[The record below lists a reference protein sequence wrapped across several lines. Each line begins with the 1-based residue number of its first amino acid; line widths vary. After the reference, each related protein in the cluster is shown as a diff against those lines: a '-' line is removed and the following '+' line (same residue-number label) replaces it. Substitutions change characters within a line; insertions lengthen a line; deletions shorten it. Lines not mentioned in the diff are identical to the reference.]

1 MRGGHIDNQNC
12 PDTDTLRD
20 VLVEYMFD
28 NN

>member
-20 VLVEYMFD
+20 VLVEYMFG